1 MKIVIRNRVIPEGG
15 GGEINF
21 RKSNS
26 PAAARIHVSQEDEN
40 VVEHFQMHE
49 HPDRWGEGDGESE
62 PVRNLQTLEWW
73 RGNWLPH
80 ETSNIREGALKWSRS
95 RPYKRLSA

>member
-49 HPDRWGEGDGESE
+49 HPDR
-62 PVRNLQTLEWW
+62 
-73 RGNWLPH
+73 
-80 ETSNIREGALKWSRS
+80 
-95 RPYKRLSA
+95 